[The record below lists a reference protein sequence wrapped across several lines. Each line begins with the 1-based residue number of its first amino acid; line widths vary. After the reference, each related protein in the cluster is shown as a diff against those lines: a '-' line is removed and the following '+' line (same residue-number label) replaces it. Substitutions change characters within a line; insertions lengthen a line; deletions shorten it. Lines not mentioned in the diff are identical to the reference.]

1 MATKCWAGC
10 WPGWSAWAGDWR
22 VTGGSLASDWPV
34 LVPKNFNE
42 EKNPMQRRN
51 FMIRSLSATTAAL
64 ALGALAPAQS
74 ALAADAGWPTAEPIR
89 LIVPFPPGGTADV
102 VNRLFAQQLGKVL
115 GASVIVENKA
125 GAGGSLGTR
134 FVADAKPDGY
144 TLLGATSS
152 THGTNPAVYT
162 KLPYDAVKDFTPIT
176 QVITVPGVLSVHPS
190 VKAANLKEL
199 VALAKAQPGHLS
211 YASSGAGGLGHLA
224 MELFKAKAGVQIMHV
239 PYRGAGP
246 AFTDLIGGQVSMLWE
261 PLPASL
267 PHIKSGKIRP
277 LAVATAQ
284 RSSELPDV
292 PTFAESGVPGYAVQ
306 AWNGL
311 LAPKG
316 LPKDIRDKLH
326 KASVQALADPQLRQ
340 RLAEL
345 GGTVVA
351 NTPEQFGAVILK
363 DVTTWK
369 QVASSSQISL
379 D

>member
-1 MATKCWAGC
+1 
-10 WPGWSAWAGDWR
+10 
-22 VTGGSLASDWPV
+22 
-34 LVPKNFNE
+34 
-42 EKNPMQRRN
+42 MQRRN

-74 ALAADAGWPTAEPIR
+74 ALAADAGWPTTEPIR

-199 VALAKAQPGHLS
+199 IALAKAQPGHLS

-284 RSSELPDV
+284 RSSEGCPMCRPLPS
-292 PTFAESGVPGYAVQ
+292 PACPATPCRPGTACWRPRACPRTSATSCTRPACRPWPIRSCAS
-306 AWNGL
+306 AWQSW
-311 LAPKG
+311 AARWWP
-316 LPKDIRDKLH
+316 IR
-326 KASVQALADPQLRQ
+326 R
-340 RLAEL
+340 
-345 GGTVVA
+345 
-351 NTPEQFGAVILK
+351 
-363 DVTTWK
+363 
-369 QVASSSQISL
+369 SSSAR
-379 D
+379 

>member
-1 MATKCWAGC
+1 
-10 WPGWSAWAGDWR
+10 
-22 VTGGSLASDWPV
+22 
-34 LVPKNFNE
+34 
-42 EKNPMQRRN
+42 MQRRI
-51 FMIRSLSATTAAL
+51 FVTSSLSAA
-64 ALGALAPAQS
+64 S
-74 ALAADAGWPTAEPIR
+74 ALVAVTAIAGLQPAMAADAAWPSPDQPIR
-89 LIVPFPPGGTADV
+89 LVVPFPPGGTADV
-102 VNRLFAQQLGKVL
+102 VNRLFAQQLGQVL
-115 GASVIVENKA
+115 KTTVIVENKA
-125 GAGGSLGTR
+125 GAGGSVGTR
-134 FVADAKPDGY
+134 QVADARPDGY

-162 KLPYDAVKDFTPIT
+162 KLPYDPVKDFTPIT

-190 VKAANLKEL
+190 VKASNIKEL
-199 VALAKAQPGHLS
+199 IALSKAQPGQLS
-211 YASSGAGGLGHLA
+211 YASAGAGGLGHLA
-224 MELFKAKAGVQIMHV
+224 MELFKARAGIELMHI

-292 PTFAESGVPGYAVQ
+292 PTFAELGVPGYAVQ

-316 LPKDIRDKLH
+316 LPRDIRDKLH

-345 GGTVVA
+345 GGTVIANAPNEFAAIIENDVA
-351 NTPEQFGAVILK
+351 
-363 DVTTWK
+363 TWK
-369 QVASSSQISL
+369 RVAATSRISL

>member
-1 MATKCWAGC
+1 
-10 WPGWSAWAGDWR
+10 
-22 VTGGSLASDWPV
+22 
-34 LVPKNFNE
+34 
-42 EKNPMQRRN
+42 MQRRN

-64 ALGALAPAQS
+64 ALGALAPVQA

-199 VALAKAQPGHLS
+199 IALAKAQPSQLS

-246 AFTDLIGGQVSMLWE
+246 AFTDLIGGQVSMLW
-261 PLPASL
+261 
-267 PHIKSGKIRP
+267 
-277 LAVATAQ
+277 
-284 RSSELPDV
+284 
-292 PTFAESGVPGYAVQ
+292 
-306 AWNGL
+306 
-311 LAPKG
+311 
-316 LPKDIRDKLH
+316 
-326 KASVQALADPQLRQ
+326 
-340 RLAEL
+340 
-345 GGTVVA
+345 
-351 NTPEQFGAVILK
+351 
-363 DVTTWK
+363 
-369 QVASSSQISL
+369 
-379 D
+379 